1 MRIAVLSPCH
11 WRTPPRSHGPW
22 EWVAS
27 VITEEL
33 VRRGH
38 DVTLYATADSV
49 TSARL
54 RSIVPHPL
62 LEEAGRQLEDR
73 VYGYLHAAL
82 PFEDAAEF
90 DVIHN
95 HYDGYPLVFSRLV
108 DTPVV
113 TTVHGFSSPQI
124 SAIYRKYRHTS
135 FVSITDADRRN
146 CPDMNWVATVHH
158 GVDFDELP
166 YGPEADNY
174 VCFLGRI
181 HPYKGVHLAI
191 EAAQRAG
198 VPLRIAGHIDEND
211 PRVLA
216 YWRDEVEP
224 RIDGDRAVWVGEVG
238 PTARSELLRHAQ
250 ACLCP
255 IQWDEPF
262 GLVFVESMASGT
274 PVVAF
279 ARGSAPE
286 LIEDGV
292 SGVLVPRD
300 DVDALTAAIG
310 RAARLDRSAVRRY
323 AESHFTI
330 ATMVDKYERVYE
342 RVLGQRTRVR

>member
-38 DVTLYATADSV
+38 EVTLYATADSV
-49 TSARL
+49 TTARL
-54 RSIVPHPL
+54 RSVVPHPL
-62 LEEAGRQLEDR
+62 LEPAGKGLEHK

-82 PFEDAAEF
+82 PFEDARTEQF

-124 SAIYRKYRHTS
+124 ADIYRRYDNVHY
-135 FVSITDADRRN
+135 VSISDADRRH
-146 CPDMNWVATVHH
+146 CPEMNWVATIHH
-158 GVDFDELP
+158 GVDFAQLP
-166 YGPEADNY
+166 YGDQPADY

-181 HPYKGVHLAI
+181 HPDKGVHVAI
-191 EAAQRAG
+191 AAAQQAG
-198 VPLRIAGHIDEND
+198 VTLKIAGHIDEND
-211 PRVLA
+211 RRVVA
-216 YWRDEVEP
+216 YWRDEIEP
-224 RIDGDRAVWVGEVG
+224 TIDGEQTVWLGEAG
-238 PTARSELLRHAQ
+238 PDERSDLLRSAR

-262 GLVFVESMASGT
+262 GLVFIESLASGT

-286 LIEDGV
+286 VIEDGV
-292 SGVLVPRD
+292 SGVLVPPD
-300 DVDALTAAIG
+300 DIDAFVAGIATAAG
-310 RAARLDRSAVRRY
+310 LDRPAVRRY
-323 AESHFTI
+323 AERRFTI
-330 ATMVDKYERVYE
+330 ETMVDKYEAVYE
-342 RVLGQRTRVR
+342 RAVSDRRR

>member
-1 MRIAVLSPCH
+1 
-11 WRTPPRSHGPW
+11 
-22 EWVAS
+22 VAS

-54 RSIVPHPL
+54 RSIVPTPL
-62 LEEAGRQLEDR
+62 LEEGGRALEHK

-82 PFEDAAEF
+82 PFEDADQF

-108 DTPVV
+108 ETPVV

-124 SAIYRKYRHTS
+124 SEIYRRYDNVHY
-135 FVSITDADRRN
+135 VSITDADRRH
-146 CPDMNWVATVHH
+146 CPEMNWIATVHH
-158 GVDFDELP
+158 GVDFAELP
-166 YGPEADNY
+166 FGAEPDEY

-181 HPYKGVHLAI
+181 HPFKGVDVAI

-198 VPLRIAGHIDEND
+198 VVLKIAGHIDEND
-211 PRVLA
+211 PRVLT
-216 YWRDEVEP
+216 YWRDEIEP
-224 RIDGDRAVWVGEVG
+224 RIDGERVVWVGEVG
-238 PTARSELLRHAQ
+238 PTARSELLRGAR

-279 ARGSAPE
+279 GRGSAPE

-292 SGVLVPRD
+292 SGALVPPD
-300 DVDALTAAIG
+300 DVDGFAAAIETAAG
-310 RAARLDRSAVRRY
+310 LDRAAVRRY
-323 AESHFTI
+323 AEANFTI
-330 ATMVDKYERVYE
+330 TKMVDGYVAVYE
-342 RVLGQRTRVR
+342 RITGPA

>member
-11 WRTPPRSHGPW
+11 WRTPPRLHGPW
-22 EWVAS
+22 EQIAS

-62 LEEAGRQLEDR
+62 LEERGGTLEHK

-82 PFEDAAEF
+82 PFEDADQF

-108 DTPVV
+108 STPVV

-124 SAIYRKYRHTS
+124 SEIYCKYDNVS
-135 FVSITDADRRN
+135 YVSITDADRRH
-146 CPDMNWVATVHH
+146 CPAMNWVATVHH
-158 GVDFDELP
+158 GVDFADLP
-166 YGPEADNY
+166 FGAEPDDY

-181 HPYKGVHLAI
+181 HPYKGAHVAI
-191 EAAQRAG
+191 DAARRAG
-198 VPLRIAGHIDEND
+198 VVLKIAGHIDEND
-211 PRVLA
+211 PRVLE
-216 YWRDEVEP
+216 YWRERVEP
-224 RIDGDRAVWVGEVG
+224 AIDGERVVWMGEVG
-238 PTARSELLRHAQ
+238 PAARSDLLRGAL

-292 SGVLVPRD
+292 SGVLVTPD
-300 DVDALTAAIG
+300 DVEGLAAAIG
-310 RAARLDRSAVRRY
+310 AAAELPRAPIRRY
-323 AESHFTI
+323 AEGKFTI
-330 ATMVDKYERVYE
+330 EKMVDGYEAVYQGA
-342 RVLGQRTRVR
+342 LSG

>member
-11 WRTPPRSHGPW
+11 WRTPPRLHGPW
-22 EWVAS
+22 EQIAS

-38 DVTLYATADSV
+38 DVTLYATGDSV

-62 LEEAGRQLEDR
+62 LEEAGRALEPK

-82 PFEDAAEF
+82 AFEDADQF

-124 SAIYRKYRHTS
+124 AAVYRKYDNVS
-135 FVSITDADRRN
+135 YVSITDADRRN

-158 GVDFDELP
+158 GIDFGELP
-166 YGPEADNY
+166 FGPTPDDY

-181 HPYKGVHLAI
+181 HPYKGVDVAI
-191 EAAQRAG
+191 EAARGAG
-198 VPLRIAGHIDEND
+198 VVLKIAGHIDEND
-211 PRVLA
+211 PRVVSF
-216 YWRDEVEP
+216 WREQVEP
-224 RIDGDRAVWVGEVG
+224 AIDGDRVVWLGEVG
-238 PTARSELLRHAQ
+238 PAARSDLLRGAR

-255 IQWDEPF
+255 IRWDEPF

-292 SGVLVPRD
+292 SGVLVPAD
-300 DVDALTAAIG
+300 DVDAFIAGIAAAGGLPRPPI
-310 RAARLDRSAVRRY
+310 RRHAEDR
-323 AESHFTI
+323 FTI
-330 ATMVDKYERVYE
+330 EKMVDGYEAVYRRVTAGFE
-342 RVLGQRTRVR
+342 NP

>member
-11 WRTPPRSHGPW
+11 WRTPPRQHGPW
-22 EWVAS
+22 EQIAS

-62 LEEAGRQLEDR
+62 LEEAGKALEPK

-82 PFEDAAEF
+82 PFEDAAQF

-108 DTPVV
+108 STPVV
-113 TTVHGFSSPQI
+113 STVHGFSSPQI
-124 SAIYRKYRHTS
+124 SEIYCKYDNVAY
-135 FVSITDADRRN
+135 VSITDADRRH

-158 GVDFDELP
+158 GVDFADLP
-166 YGPEADNY
+166 YGPAPDDY

-181 HPYKGVHLAI
+181 HPYKGVDVAI
-191 EAAQRAG
+191 EAARKAG
-198 VPLRIAGHIDEND
+198 VVLKIAGHIDEND
-211 PRVLA
+211 PQVLS
-216 YWRDEVEP
+216 YWRDEVQP
-224 RIDGDRAVWVGEVG
+224 AIDGTAVVWVGEVG
-238 PTARSELLRHAQ
+238 PEGRSELLRGAR

-255 IQWDEPF
+255 IRWDEPF

-286 LIEDGV
+286 LVHDGV
-292 SGVLVPRD
+292 SGVLVAPD
-300 DVDALTAAIG
+300 DLDRLAAAIPAAAALP
-310 RAARLDRSAVRRY
+310 RAPVRQY
-323 AESHFTI
+323 AEANFTI
-330 ATMVDKYERVYE
+330 ERMVDGYEAVYAQ
-342 RVLGQRTRVR
+342 VAAGASGV

>member
-1 MRIAVLSPCH
+1 MRIAMLSPCH
-11 WRTPPRSHGPW
+11 WRTPPRGHGPW

-54 RSIVPHPL
+54 RSVVPYPL
-62 LEEAGRQLEDR
+62 LEDAGRTLEHK

-82 PFEDAAEF
+82 PFEDADQF
-90 DVIHN
+90 DIIHN

-113 TTVHGFSSPQI
+113 STVHGFSSPQI
-124 SAIYRKYRHTS
+124 SEIYRRYANTS
-135 FVSITDADRRN
+135 YVSITDADRRH

-166 YGPEADNY
+166 FGPEPDDY

-181 HPYKGVHLAI
+181 HPYKGTAVAI
-191 EAAQRAG
+191 EAARRAG
-198 VPLRIAGHIDEND
+198 VVLKIAGHIDEND

-216 YWRDEVEP
+216 YWREEVEP
-224 RIDGDRAVWVGEVG
+224 RIDGERVVWVGEVG
-238 PTARSELLRHAQ
+238 AAARSDLLRGAR

-292 SGVLVPRD
+292 SGVLVSPD
-300 DVDALTAAIG
+300 DVDGLTAGITTASG
-310 RAARLDRSAVRRY
+310 LDRTAVRRH
-323 AESHFTI
+323 AEANFTI
-330 ATMVDKYERVYE
+330 ERMVDGYVAVYE
-342 RVLGQRTRVR
+342 KIVAARP